1 MELSETNALDR
12 GMVQI
17 FRAPFTKH
25 QMGHCSRRGIWENG
39 QLEGNLKPTTI
50 CLAGGEVLLLFI
62 SVVTHVVDSQQ

>member
-17 FRAPFTKH
+17 FRAPFTNH

-50 CLAGGEVLLLFI
+50 CLARSSSSLYLC
-62 SVVTHVVDSQQ
+62 SDARC